1 MTSTEKRD
9 RLGLRG
15 QCVAEKYLVEDVIGD
30 GGFGLVYRATHKILR
45 EPVAIKFFFALSSA
59 PEHMREALLEGFV
72 REGKLMSQLSTHS
85 ASIVQARDMGS
96 LTLATGE
103 WVPYLVLEW
112 LDGQSLA
119 ATMDSELMLGKAPR
133 TLRETIGVM
142 DGCAQA
148 LALAHSLGVA
158 HLDIKPDNFFV
169 CASALEPGVA
179 VKILDFG
186 VSKVF
191 DARHLRTADVVN
203 EPLAMLTPDYAAPE
217 LFDPSL
223 GEIGPQCDVFA
234 FALVLLELLRGGIP
248 VMSDGQERNLDD
260 VNYIRGRCLDPEH
273 RPTPR
278 ALGLQVDDEVEAVFA
293 RALALRVQDRF
304 ETVGDFWGS
313 LCEVLGLVTHSHSSL
328 GIVLDPG
335 ATQSVSDGA
344 KSRVLSKASF
354 PVPGYAGIGLGC
366 AAVAGVLA
374 LLMTREV
381 PEPSK
386 TLRPTAPTQP
396 IQEAPESTGSG
407 ARCPEGME
415 YVPGGRFYLG
425 SDSDASALATSRPA
439 HAKILEPYCLDRT
452 EVTMAAYR
460 ACSSKGHCKRA
471 YRKSWW
477 RGAKA
482 PEVEAYSVLCNE
494 NFDDRPEHPVNCV
507 TWVQA
512 RDYCQV
518 RGFRLPLESEWEFAA
533 RGSDGRVY
541 PWGDAPPDASR
552 ANVCGGECAHWRQ
565 VNKLVAREPL
575 YPIDDGYAGTAPVG
589 KFAGGRAQWGHLDLV
604 GNLFEWTASEYLAY
618 PGAPPM
624 KRGFSS
630 EQEIKH
636 VIRGGAFN
644 SYNSDFADP
653 ALRFGLP
660 DNTHSHGV
668 GFRCAAD
675 PLEL

>member
-1 MTSTEKRD
+1 MTSSENSD

-15 QCVAEKYLVEDVIGD
+15 QCVADKYLVDDVIGD

-96 LTLATGE
+96 LTLPSGE

-119 ATMDSELMLGKAPR
+119 ATMDNELMLGKAPR
-133 TLRETIGVM
+133 SLGETIGVM

-217 LFDPSL
+217 LFDPTL
-223 GEIGPQCDVFA
+223 GEVGPQCDVFA
-234 FALVLLELLRGGIP
+234 FALVVLELLRGGIP
-248 VMSDGQERNLDD
+248 VMSDGEERHLDD
-260 VNYIRGRCLDPEH
+260 VQFIRKKCLDPSQ

-278 ALGLQVDDEVEAVFA
+278 MLGLQVEDEVEAVFA
-293 RALALRVQDRF
+293 QALALRVEDRF
-304 ETVGDFWGS
+304 KTVGEFWSS
-313 LCEVLGLVTHSHSSL
+313 LCDVLGLVTQSHQSL
-328 GIVLDPG
+328 GVVLDPV
-335 ATQSVSDGA
+335 AAQSI
-344 KSRVLSKASF
+344 KARAHTKP
-354 PVPGYAGIGLGC
+354 PVPRRSPVSAYVGVGLGC
-366 AAVAGVLA
+366 ATVAGVLA
-374 LLMTREV
+374 LLMNRELPKEPKPERSGEETTSTASSAETRA
-381 PEPSK
+381 EPS
-386 TLRPTAPTQP
+386 P
-396 IQEAPESTGSG
+396 
-407 ARCPEGME
+407 CPPGMA
-415 YVPGGRFYLG
+415 YIPGGRFYLG
-425 SDSDASALATSRPA
+425 SDSDARALATSRPA
-439 HAKILEPYCLDRT
+439 HAQVLEPYCLDRS
-452 EVTMAAYR
+452 EVTMSAYR
-460 ACSSKGHCKRA
+460 SCSSKGQCKRA

-477 RGAKA
+477 KGAKKH
-482 PEVEAYSVLCNE
+482 ESKAYSVLCNE

-512 RDYCQV
+512 RDYCQI

-541 PWGDAPPDASR
+541 PWGDAPPDATR
-552 ANVCGGECAHWRQ
+552 ANVCGEECARWREI
-565 VNKLVAREPL
+565 NKLVSREPL
-575 YPIDDGYAGTAPVG
+575 YLVDDGYAGTAPVG
-589 KFAGGRAQWGHLDLV
+589 SFAKGRAQWGHVDLV
-604 GNLFEWTASEYLAY
+604 GNLFEWTASEYLPY
-618 PGAPPM
+618 PDAPPIE
-624 KRGFSS
+624 RGFST
-630 EQEIKH
+630 EREIKH

-660 DNTHSHGV
+660 DQTHSHGV

-675 PLEL
+675 PL